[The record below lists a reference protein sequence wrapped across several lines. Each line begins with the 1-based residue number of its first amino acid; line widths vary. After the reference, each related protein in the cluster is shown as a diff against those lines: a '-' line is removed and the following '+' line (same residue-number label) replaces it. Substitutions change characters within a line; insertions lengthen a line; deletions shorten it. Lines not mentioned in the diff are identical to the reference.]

1 MDGQI
6 EPGLSPQVSSR
17 PSSPLHSIPHHT
29 RNFRHFRPFF
39 STAFDSSPH
48 MDIPISQFI
57 RADSRRFISNSLGLR
72 IPNRLITF
80 AGIRFFSNLR
90 ILTNRRS
97 SNSQHFDS
105 SPIVDL
111 QILSTSILLRSPFF
125 EFSAFFSDSA
135 PLHFA
140 THGTSILASPIL
152 LLYFTAPSPRRPNAT
167 IRVDRLEDF
176 FIFISTGDRIAP
188 CDILCA
194 ENSGRSPSLPP
205 HNHSQKYHCK
215 IRREFF

>member
-6 EPGLSPQVSSR
+6 EPGLSPQVSV
-17 PSSPLHSIPHHT
+17 
-29 RNFRHFRPFF
+29 F

-48 MDIPISQFI
+48 TELPPILLHCI
-57 RADSRRFISNSLGLR
+57 RFLSTHGHSDFAIHPRRFSPIHLQFTWTS
-72 IPNRLITF
+72 NRLITF

-205 HNHSQKYHCK
+205 HNHSQKYHRR